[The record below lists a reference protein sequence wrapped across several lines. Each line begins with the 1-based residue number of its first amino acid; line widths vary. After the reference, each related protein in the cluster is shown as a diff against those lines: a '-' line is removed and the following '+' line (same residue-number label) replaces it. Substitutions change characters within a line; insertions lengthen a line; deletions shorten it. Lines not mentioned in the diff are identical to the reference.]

1 MGGELMIIHLIIFII
16 IILYRMLKY
25 IYNSLR
31 NIIKKYVYDYHIT
44 KEYNE
49 YLGNLSCD
57 LQRMEIR
64 RRLYDDGCFDV

>member
-1 MGGELMIIHLIIFII
+1 MIIHLIIFIL

-31 NIIKKYVYDYHIT
+31 NIIKKYVYDYHTT

-49 YLGNLSCD
+49 YLGNLYCD

-64 RRLYDDGCFDV
+64 RRLYDDGGFDV

>member
-1 MGGELMIIHLIIFII
+1 MIIHVIIFIV
-16 IILYRMLKY
+16 IILYRMLKF
-25 IYNSLR
+25 IYKCLR
-31 NIIKKYVYDYHIT
+31 NIIKKYVYDYHTT

-64 RRLYDDGCFDV
+64 RRLHDDGGFDV